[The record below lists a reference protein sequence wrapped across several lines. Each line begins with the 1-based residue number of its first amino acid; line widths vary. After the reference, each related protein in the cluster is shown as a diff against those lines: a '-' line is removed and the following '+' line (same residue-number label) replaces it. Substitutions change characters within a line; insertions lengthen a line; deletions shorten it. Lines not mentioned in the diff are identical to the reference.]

1 MMTAADRLFSYFPLM
16 MTAASLTALGI
27 FARFPSIWT
36 AILLLFI
43 LYVLPL
49 TVQRVMF
56 RWAPLKQGISAIDG
70 ATFSP
75 WLASHHI
82 QAFYDALPYLESLLR
97 VIPGFYSMWL
107 RMWGS
112 RIGYGVVWPVR
123 MDVLDRGL
131 VDVGNRVTFDREVEL
146 AAHVRD
152 AREPGAHRRGAAA
165 IGARVLRL
173 EWADLLPH
181 DNLRGLGSER
191 IIRAGVDHEDREL
204 LYALVRE
211 HRDRTMS
218 LRARTIIA
226 KWEWYF
232 PLVRKV
238 EPRGASA
245 HVAAIRARYL
255 ERYLRTPTPVDVP
268 VVRLTA

>member
-56 RWAPLKQGISAIDG
+56 RWAPLKQGITAIDG

-146 AAHVRD
+146 AAHVRQK
-152 AREPGAHRRGAAA
+152 AEGGV
-165 IGARVLRL
+165 ARVL
-173 EWADLLPH
+173 
-181 DNLRGLGSER
+181 
-191 IIRAGVDHEDREL
+191 
-204 LYALVRE
+204 VR
-211 HRDRTMS
+211 
-218 LRARTIIA
+218 
-226 KWEWYF
+226 
-232 PLVRKV
+232 PVRV
-238 EPRGASA
+238 GAYSYLGASTRVGPGA
-245 HVAAIRARYL
+245 
-255 ERYLRTPTPVDVP
+255 TVP
-268 VVRLTA
+268 HNANVPPMTVVGVNETFGETVRHPEKDEAQFALS